1 VKRRLLRL
9 VVRNL
14 GDHKMQLRKMSHKC
28 LVEFIKKYHDYDT
41 LLYNYLR
48 EGIENNSQSL
58 QLKQKCLNSLQSILI
73 VENRWLDMSSLY
85 TKRIFENIIDMVASE
100 EVNDVQKAAQQCLL
114 ALCRLKGIKTLLGM
128 ISKEHFTKFGDVKT
142 TNK

>member
-48 EGIENNSQSL
+48 
-58 QLKQKCLNSLQSILI
+58 
-73 VENRWLDMSSLY
+73 
-85 TKRIFENIIDMVASE
+85 
-100 EVNDVQKAAQQCLL
+100 
-114 ALCRLKGIKTLLGM
+114 
-128 ISKEHFTKFGDVKT
+128 
-142 TNK
+142 

>member
-1 VKRRLLRL
+1 VGFTQNEVDIVATSLLEQLIINYDKEEIYGATKRRLLRL

-41 LLYNYLR
+41 LLYNYLK
-48 EGIENNSQSL
+48 EGIEDNSQSL

-73 VENRWLDMSSLY
+73 IESKYLDMGSLY
-85 TKRIFENIIDMVASE
+85 TKRIFENIIGRPTVSACTMSP
-100 EVNDVQKAAQQCLL
+100 
-114 ALCRLKGIKTLLGM
+114 
-128 ISKEHFTKFGDVKT
+128 
-142 TNK
+142 